1 MRFRKLKQQKKQNR
15 PTKVKILY
23 ARYPDRIKALITD
36 MFLIYMPIMYATTYL
51 VLGGR
56 EALQNSQVAPA
67 IAVLLYGVIYA
78 LFLSKTGQTPGK
90 KAYGIKVVTYKTQEN
105 LSLFMAFL
113 RFLAFLF
120 TATTILGLF
129 TPFLR
134 KDNKML
140 HDLICGTIEIKVEK

>member
-1 MRFRKLKQQKKQNR
+1 MRFRKLKQQKKENKPR
-15 PTKVKILY
+15 KVKILY
-23 ARYPDRIKALITD
+23 ARYPDRVKAVITD
-36 MFLIYMPIMYATTYL
+36 LFLIYMPIMYATTYL

-56 EALQNSQVAPA
+56 EDLQNSQIAPA
-67 IAVLLYGVIYA
+67 IAVILYGVIYA

-90 KAYGIKVVTYKTQEN
+90 KAYAIKVVVYKTQEN
-105 LSLFMAFL
+105 LSLFMAFV
-113 RFLAFLF
+113 RFFTFLF

-140 HDLICGTIEIKVEK
+140 HDLLCGTIEIKVER